1 MHIGILGSGDVGR
14 TLGAGFAARDHT
26 VTLGTRSPD
35 RSELQQWASET
46 GARVASFSD
55 AAAAGDLLVLAVS
68 WDGVENAID
77 LIGPDHCAGKVVLDA
92 TNPLDFSDGTMRL
105 AVSGEDSSGE
115 RVQAW
120 LPSARVVK
128 CFNTVGAPLMV
139 DPDLDGGPPTMFTC
153 GNDHDAKAQA
163 AAILDAFGWEAVDLG
178 GIAQSRYL
186 DALAVIWIQHAMSKG
201 GGGHAFKLLD
211 A

>member
-1 MHIGILGSGDVGR
+1 MTIGILGSGDVGR
-14 TLGAGFAARDHT
+14 TLGAGFAARGHA

-35 RSELQQWASET
+35 RDDLQQWADDT
-46 GARVASFSD
+46 GTTVASFAD

-68 WDGVENAID
+68 WDGIENAID
-77 LIGPDHCAGKVVLDA
+77 LIGPQRCAGKTVLDA
-92 TNPLDFSDGTMRL
+92 TNPLDFSDGTLRL
-105 AVSGEDSSGE
+105 AVTGEDSSGE

-120 LPSARVVK
+120 LPDAHVVK

-139 DPDLDGGPPTMFTC
+139 DPDLAGGPPTMFFC
-153 GNDHDAKAQA
+153 GDDNEAKATA
-163 AAILDAFGWEAVDLG
+163 AEILDDFGWEAVDLG
-178 GIAQSRYL
+178 GIACSRYL
-186 DALAVIWIQHAMSKG
+186 DALAVIWITHAMRKG